1 MLTLDGTLGEG
12 GGQILRTALAL
23 ALVLGRPF
31 RIEGLRGRRRQPGLR
46 PQHLVCVQAAAAI
59 SRAAVEGAE
68 LDSRELTFSPG
79 RVRPGDWGFDIGS
92 AGSTTLVAQTLLPA
106 LMLAHRPSRLTLRGG
121 THNPLAPPFEF
132 LAHTFLPLLAR
143 MGLRATASL
152 ARPGYY
158 PRGGGEVVLEV
169 ARAAALRPLALEGRG
184 PLRRIRASARVAG
197 LPTHI
202 ADRELAVVHARLPEA
217 GRSVQR
223 DPPGTGPGN
232 ALLIVVEHEAVTTV
246 FTGFGRRG
254 VPAEK
259 VADEAVREAEA
270 YLASGVPVAAQ
281 LADQLLLPLALAGGA
296 FVTSAPTSHTTTN
309 AAVIDAFLPGS
320 LHIQDLGGGHW
331 RVRANGLAPGPA
343 DRDADLGQD
352 RAGSPHRPP
361 RMPPGRVGE

>member
-23 ALVLGRPF
+23 ALVLSRPF
-31 RIEGLRGRRRQPGLR
+31 RIEGLRARRRQPGLR

-59 SRAAVEGAE
+59 SQAAVEGAE
-68 LDSRELTFSPG
+68 IDSREVTFSPG

-106 LMLAHRPSRLTLRGG
+106 LMLAPRPSRLTLTGG
-121 THNPLAPPFEF
+121 THNPLAPPYEF
-132 LAHTFLPLLAR
+132 LARTFLPLLAR
-143 MGLRATASL
+143 MGLRATARL

-169 ARAAALRPLALEGRG
+169 SRAATLRPLALEARG
-184 PLRRIRASARVAG
+184 PLGRIRASARVAG

-202 ADRELAVVHARLPEA
+202 ADRELAVVHARLR
-217 GRSVQR
+217 GSDLSVQR
-223 DPPGTGPGN
+223 DPPETGPGN
-232 ALLIVVEHEAVTTV
+232 ALLVVVEHEAVTTV

-254 VPAEK
+254 VPAET

-270 YLASGVPVAAQ
+270 YLASGVPVAAH

-296 FVTSAPTSHTTTN
+296 FVTGSPSSHTTTN
-309 AAVIDAFLPGS
+309 AAVIDAFLPGA
-320 LHIQDLGGGHW
+320 LHIHELGGGRW
-331 RVRANGLAPGPA
+331 RVRADGLETGRA
-343 DRDADLGQD
+343 DLGADLGQD
-352 RAGSPHRPP
+352 KAGRSHRPP
-361 RMPPGRVGE
+361 RTSSGRVGE